1 MEKKN
6 IGTFIAALRKANG
19 MTQRELAERL
29 NVSDKTVSR
38 WERDDGAPDLSLIP
52 VIAELFGV
60 TCDELLRGER
70 KSSEARAAG
79 ESHDP
84 AISPK
89 GEKTIR
95 RLLNRSLQRFRA
107 QSLIALGVGAA
118 GLIAAMIANFGFLRG
133 YIGFFL
139 GLAFYVA
146 GGICQWIFTD
156 RAWHAASE
164 AAIDE
169 DSTGAYRWRVF
180 RLACTAFGLL
190 WGMATITLPLLSV
203 GDAYYGLT
211 AGSWL
216 LLAILYG
223 GVAVVVGYI
232 ACCAVRAILLKRG
245 MLSLPASALAILQ
258 HNLKLQRRTALI
270 TAIVLAVTLLAHAF
284 VTEVWS
290 AWNIAKPVV
299 FTDYESFV
307 AYMEQPNARF
317 LYSESGTVAMEMAIS
332 PMDPV
337 EVFTNSLTLADGTVV
352 CTYLDL
358 NEDVARLGYT
368 EKDGSLL
375 PIEVVTYSAVN
386 QAQIWVDL
394 RNAAFCLLY
403 AAEIA
408 AAFVSYFRRRQR

>member
-1 MEKKN
+1 MEKKT
-6 IGTFIAALRKANG
+6 IGTLIAALRKANG

-60 TCDELLRGER
+60 TCDELLRGEC
-70 KSSEARAAG
+70 KSGEARAAEAG
-79 ESHDP
+79 QEP

-89 GEKTIR
+89 GAKTIR
-95 RLLNRSLQRFRA
+95 HLLNLSLQRFRA

-146 GGICQWIFTD
+146 AGICQWIFTD
-156 RAWHAASE
+156 RVWHAASE
-164 AAIDE
+164 EVIDE

-180 RLACTAFGLL
+180 RLACTAFCLL
-190 WGMATITLPLLSV
+190 WGMAAVTLPLLSA

-216 LLAILYG
+216 LLAVLYG
-223 GVAVVVGYI
+223 GIAAVVGYV
-232 ACCAVRAILLKRG
+232 AFCGVRWVLLKRG
-245 MLSLPASALAILQ
+245 WLTLPAPALTTLQ
-258 HNLKLQRRTALI
+258 HNLRLQRRIALT
-270 TAIVLAVTLLAHAF
+270 TAITLAVTLLAHAF
-284 VTEVWS
+284 VTEMFS

-317 LYSESGTVAMEMAIS
+317 LYSESGTVALEMAVG
-332 PMDPV
+332 PTEPED
-337 EVFTNSLTLADGTVV
+337 VFTNTLTLADGTVV
-352 CTYLDL
+352 CTYQEL

-386 QAQIWVDL
+386 QAQTWVDL

-408 AAFVSYFRRRQR
+408 AAFVCYFRRRQR

>member
-1 MEKKN
+1 MEKKT
-6 IGTFIAALRKANG
+6 IGTLIAALRKANG

-70 KSSEARAAG
+70 RSGEARAAQEG
-79 ESHDP
+79 QEP

-95 RLLNRSLQRFRA
+95 HLLNLSLQRFRA
-107 QSLIALGVGAA
+107 QSLIALGAGAA

-146 GGICQWIFTD
+146 AGICQWIFTD

-164 AAIDE
+164 EAIDE
-169 DSTGAYRWRVF
+169 DSAGAYRWRVF

-190 WGMATITLPLLSV
+190 WGIAAITLPLLSA

-223 GVAVVVGYI
+223 GVAAVVGYV
-232 ACCAVRAILLKRG
+232 AFCGVRWALLKRG
-245 MLSLPASALAILQ
+245 WLTLPTSALTALG
-258 HNLKLQRRTALI
+258 HNLRLQRRIALT
-270 TAIVLAVTLLAHAF
+270 TAITLAVTLVVHAF
-284 VTEVWS
+284 VTEMFS

-299 FTDYESFV
+299 FNDYESFV
-307 AYMEQPNARF
+307 AYMEQPNGRF
-317 LYSESGTVAMEMAIS
+317 LYSESGTVAFEMAS
-332 PMDPV
+332 SLMEPE
-337 EVFTNSLTLADGTVV
+337 EVYTNSLTLADGTVV
-352 CTYLDL
+352 CTYQEL

-403 AAEIA
+403 TAEIA
-408 AAFVSYFRRRQR
+408 AAFVCYFRRRQR